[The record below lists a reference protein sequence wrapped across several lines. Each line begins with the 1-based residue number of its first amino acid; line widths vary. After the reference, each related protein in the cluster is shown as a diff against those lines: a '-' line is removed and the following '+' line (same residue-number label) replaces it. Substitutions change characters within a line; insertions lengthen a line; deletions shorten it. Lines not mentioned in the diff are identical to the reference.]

1 MKTALG
7 SRSKRISFSGRKVSQ
22 NYGENKID
30 SEVESFSELETVHAS
45 GDDGNVDNALLTP
58 TNGHHVVDESEDDSR
73 CSSATPTS
81 WSSKKDKKTS
91 GLKRAVRKF
100 LRLN

>member
-7 SRSKRISFSGRKVSQ
+7 SRSKRISFSGRKLSQ
-22 NYGENKID
+22 NFGENKTD

-45 GDDGNVDNALLTP
+45 GDSPVNHALLTP
-58 TNGHHVVDESEDDSR
+58 TNGHAADESEDESR

-81 WSSKKDKKTS
+81 CSSKKDKKTN
-91 GLKRAVRKF
+91 GLKRVVRKF